1 MKDGQT
7 IGQWLNWDFKTNG
20 SLEVLDKNS
29 NLIYFENAGGWDRH
43 EYNSEEKLMYYEN
56 SDGFIKDNRT
66 PEIIEHNGRKYQL
79 IHPTMK
85 DGQTIGQWLNWDFKA
100 NGNLDIRDRN
110 GNCIYFEDSDGY
122 WSKIKYN
129 SQGNIIYS
137 ENSNGKIVDNRGLY
151 QRL

>member
-7 IGQWLNWDFKTNG
+7 FGQWLNWDFEAN
-20 SLEVLDKNS
+20 EVL
-29 NLIYFENAGGWDRH
+29 E
-43 EYNSEEKLMYYEN
+43 
-56 SDGFIKDNRT
+56 IKD
-66 PEIIEHNGRKYQL
+66 
-79 IHPTMK
+79 
-85 DGQTIGQWLNWDFKA
+85 
-100 NGNLDIRDRN
+100 RD

-122 WSKIKYN
+122 WGKIKYN